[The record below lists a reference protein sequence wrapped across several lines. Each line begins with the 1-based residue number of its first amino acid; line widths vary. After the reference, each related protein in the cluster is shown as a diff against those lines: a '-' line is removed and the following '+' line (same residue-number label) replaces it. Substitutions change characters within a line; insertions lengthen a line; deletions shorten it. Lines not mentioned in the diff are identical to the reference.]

1 MTVYDLLLIIL
12 WITFLAYWL
21 ISGRKIKV
29 HIRKDDIYIRLYVA
43 IVVILLWS
51 IPLVRQ
57 FLTQS
62 GVSSI
67 SLSPIV
73 NIIGIIL
80 CIAGFM
86 LAIWARVHLGRNWGM
101 PMSVKKDA
109 ELVTT
114 GPYAYIR
121 HPIYAGILLAM
132 LGSALASI
140 MWWLVAFV
148 IFSIYLVYSSRVEEK
163 MMIQQFPDK
172 YPEYKNKTK
181 MLIPFIF

>member
-1 MTVYDLLLIIL
+1 MTLYDLLLVIL
-12 WITFLAYWL
+12 WVTFLTYWL
-21 ISGRKIKV
+21 ISGRKTKVTIK
-29 HIRKDDIYIRLYVA
+29 RGDIYIRIAIA
-43 IVVILLWS
+43 IVIGLLWS
-51 IPLVRQ
+51 IPPLRQ

-62 GVSSI
+62 GGSSI
-67 SLSPIV
+67 SLLPII
-73 NIIGIIL
+73 NIVGIIICL
-80 CIAGFM
+80 AGFM

-109 ELVTT
+109 KLVTT

-163 MMIQQFPDK
+163 VMMQQFPDK
-172 YPEYKNKTK
+172 YPEYKKKTK
-181 MLIPFIF
+181 MLVPFIF